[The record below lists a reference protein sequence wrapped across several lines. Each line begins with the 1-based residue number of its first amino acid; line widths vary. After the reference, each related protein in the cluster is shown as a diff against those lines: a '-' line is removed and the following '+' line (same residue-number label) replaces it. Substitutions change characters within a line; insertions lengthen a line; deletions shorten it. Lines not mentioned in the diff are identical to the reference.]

1 MKDIYSDIDI
11 AFNLNRKTADVNKKR
26 NFDSVRQSLWC
37 LLQTNFYDM
46 KWRPEIGSY
55 FPKMLFSLD
64 HPELLH
70 LIKDQIKLLIS
81 QYEPR
86 VSLQAVDVYHKSQ
99 EDADKG
105 IVTVVITYSTL
116 ELGTETATFHIERVR

>member
-1 MKDIYSDIDI
+1 MQ
-11 AFNLNRKTADVNKKR
+11 L
-26 NFDSVRQSLWC
+26 
-37 LLQTNFYDM
+37 
-46 KWRPEIGSY
+46 RPEEIS
-55 FPKMLFSLD
+55 KI
-64 HPELLH
+64 
-70 LIKDQIKLLIS
+70 IKDQIKLLIS